1 VPGVTDIQLKP
12 RKIRKVAVIG
22 GGLMGSGIATALL
35 VGNISVVLKE
45 VNSQFL
51 EKGQKMIAG
60 QFS

>member
-1 VPGVTDIQLKP
+1 MPGVTDIQLKP
-12 RKIRKVAVIG
+12 RQIKKVAVIG

-51 EKGQKMIAG
+51 QRGQKTIAG
-60 QFS
+60 QFC

>member
-1 VPGVTDIQLKP
+1 VPGVTDVQLKP
-12 RKIRKVAVIG
+12 KQVRKVAVIG

-51 EKGQKMIAG
+51 ERGQNMIAG
-60 QFS
+60 QFC

>member
-51 EKGQKMIAG
+51 ERGQKMIAG